1 MQRDFDPDPNESGA
15 LDNCAPDTETP
26 IGVTDALLHLNFDW
40 QSHRF
45 DAVLNRGDEQN
56 CDLTVTSDLG
66 LMPFT
71 AEGLQKR
78 VNIFAILRAAQAS
91 YPIRIDITKSQRLKL
106 TASTALPNPVTTRAA
121 IAGVTALLVQ
131 ARPYLD
137 MIHMLQP
144 NSNSVRSRD

>member
-1 MQRDFDPDPNESGA
+1 MQRDSDSDPDESGPS
-15 LDNCAPDTETP
+15 DDCAPDPESP
-26 IGVTDALLHLNFDW
+26 IGGTDSLLHLHFDW
-40 QSHRF
+40 NSHRF
-45 DAVLNRGDEQN
+45 DAVLNRNGEEN

-106 TASTALPNPVTTRAA
+106 TASAALPNPVTTRAA

-137 MIHMLQP
+137 MIQMLQP
-144 NSNSVRSRD
+144 NSNSVRTRY